1 MECDCR
7 ELSRI
12 VKDFYNFVG
21 FIEEWI
27 RMKWNK
33 EPSIWK
39 QRLRKVR
46 GILKRITVRPKI
58 IPP

>member
-1 MECDCR
+1 MECDYR
-7 ELSRI
+7 ELSKI

-21 FIEEWI
+21 SIEEWI

-39 QRLRKVR
+39 QRLGKVR
-46 GILKRITVRPKI
+46 VILKRITVRSKT